1 MNDLS
6 ATAQRLRDVK
16 QATRNFLTLWALEQV
31 RERVRRGQQDIENVD
46 TAAIEAAIK
55 DLDVYGVIRSSAGY
69 SRMSQTRKA
78 RSSTWVVSR
87 AALAW

>member
-31 RERVRRGQQDIENVD
+31 RERVRRGQQDIEDVD

-55 DLDVYGVIRSSAGY
+55 DLDVYGSDS
-69 SRMSQTRKA
+69 
-78 RSSTWVVSR
+78 VVR
-87 AALAW
+87 GVLADVADATEGT

>member
-1 MNDLS
+1 MNDIS

-55 DLDVYGVIRSSAGY
+55 DLDVYGSDSVIRG
-69 SRMSQTRKA
+69 
-78 RSSTWVVSR
+78 V
-87 AALAW
+87 LADVADTEGA